1 MLAKISTKWWWL
13 IILAI
18 LVNAYGLFSP
28 VLNSNDAYFYAVI
41 SKSLVNSHNWINL
54 MYGGQDW
61 LDKPHLPFWL
71 TALSFSIFGIS
82 AFSYVLPGFVFHC
95 LGAIYTYRL
104 AKHLYNQATGIFAA
118 LIYVTSLHLLLSALD
133 IRAEAY
139 LLGEIVPALYYWLC
153 YDEKAR
159 FKSLIL
165 ASLFTA
171 LALMTKGLFVV
182 VTIFGGLVVM
192 WLYQKRYWEIIKPK
206 WLIAY
211 LLSLVFI
218 LPEIIS
224 LYLQFD
230 AHPEKL
236 VFGQTHISGIKWY
249 FWGSQFGRFFND
261 GPIINTHGNPFFF
274 VHTFLWAFLPWSLIF
289 IVAIYSSWRN
299 FRQVDAAS
307 RSKIILLQA
316 GFWLTFIMFS
326 ATKFQLDHY
335 TNIIMPFAAIIC
347 ANFICQLSESK
358 IIRLAKIQA
367 GLSYLI
373 MLLAIVIA
381 LVIFKLSL
389 GSLLALIPLVIF
401 ISCIIWRN
409 KTELTNILI
418 MPSLAILATF
428 AVLMNINILA
438 YVPYDAGYN
447 IARFLERQPNELPA
461 YDLNV
466 SGLVNNLDFH
476 AQNDVLAVNQLP
488 NNFPYYLAIE
498 SGNTTALSG
507 YNYQLLGQFENIPM
521 EKLIPALL
529 SHEKFMHSVVNINL
543 ILIDGKSNK

>member
-71 TALSFSIFGIS
+71 TAASFSIFGIS

-153 YDEKAR
+153 YDEKSR
-159 FKSLIL
+159 FKSLII

-211 LLSLVFI
+211 LLCLVFI